1 MKCQETN
8 LETASTL
15 TLFSKLEKQAH
26 KVIDQEWD
34 YKKKVFG
41 SLSDSLY
48 FLLRSHAIIIFLLML
63 MVFVYVSPSIYPRIV
78 SHIPILQRM
87 DIERLPFV
95 IPLMSIML
103 IILSPLFIV
112 DTLLGRSVINDCLK
126 KIYNKYRFVITPYF
140 SIPILLYVLDA
151 FILDAYPILLELYLM
166 ILLIYSVPV
175 VMMWIGLI
183 HIGPSNL
190 IHMISIFSK
199 TDYLDFRKRVLQ
211 KLNNSYQ
218 ETLDKNGWERIRVI
232 TEQQATSLG
241 LQNQLFSK
249 LSVVLA
255 LISIFM
261 AIIKEYIS
269 DKAITVIKYIQD
281 FFDLH
286 SNGQEA
292 IIQFIFFT
300 VIIIFIV
307 YLVLR
312 YIYFSYTRSHIYSI
326 IGLFCQMKLEEIEN
340 AEEKS
345 YISLSKRLGCHR

>member
-26 KVIDQEWD
+26 KVIDQEWG

-48 FLLRSHAIIIFLLML
+48 FLLRSHAIIISLLML
-63 MVFVYVSPSIYPRIV
+63 MFFVYELPSIYPRIV

-87 DIERLPFV
+87 DIDELLFV
-95 IPLMSIML
+95 IPFMSML

-151 FILDAYPILLELYLM
+151 FILDTYPILLELYLM

-261 AIIKEYIS
+261 AIIKEYMVHPT
-269 DKAITVIKYIQD
+269 KA
-281 FFDLH
+281 
-286 SNGQEA
+286 
-292 IIQFIFFT
+292 
-300 VIIIFIV
+300 
-307 YLVLR
+307 YLV
-312 YIYFSYTRSHIYSI
+312 
-326 IGLFCQMKLEEIEN
+326 
-340 AEEKS
+340 
-345 YISLSKRLGCHR
+345 